1 MKKPLIIAI
10 ALLLAGGALYTY
22 SSRGTLFSKIP
33 TPQGV
38 KNAIQS
44 AMPSTPPLFTHP
56 LMISELRK
64 QEFPGSKLVV
74 EETLAPGS
82 NYNRYIVSYQSEG
95 NKIYA
100 LLTTPQG
107 EKPKDAT
114 GKERGWPVVIFNHGY
129 IPPAQY
135 RTTERYIAYTDGF
148 SRNGYIVFR
157 SDYRGHGS
165 SEGEARGGYGSN
177 DYTIDVLNGMN
188 SVKRHKDADPDRVGM
203 WGHSMGG
210 YITLRSMV
218 VDPSIKAGVIWGG
231 VVASYPDMLARWR
244 RGLSGAPSSAGTST
258 APVPSTSVRAG
269 WRQDFIRQFGT
280 PDENSQF
287 WRSISA
293 NTYVSDIGGPIQLHH
308 GSVDESVP
316 AELSEI
322 LKKELD
328 AAGKPGELFVYP
340 GDDHDIT
347 TNFGTAM
354 QRSIEFFDTH
364 VKGE

>member
-1 MKKPLIIAI
+1 MKKTLLIIALI
-10 ALLLAGGALYTY
+10 ALGGAAFYAY
-22 SSRGTLFSKIP
+22 SSRETLKAQLQNPQKMQKAIEDAIP
-33 TPQGV
+33 DTLI
-38 KNAIQS
+38 K
-44 AMPSTPPLFTHP
+44 HP

-64 QEFPGSKLVV
+64 ETFPGSELVL

-100 LLTTPQG
+100 LLTIPQG
-107 EKPKDAT
+107 EKPKT
-114 GKERGWPVVIFNHGY
+114 GWPVIIFNHGF

-165 SEGEARGGYGSN
+165 SEGLARGGYGSN

-188 SVKRHKDADPDRVGM
+188 AVKKHKDADPNRVGM

-218 VDPSIKAGVIWGG
+218 VDKSIKAGVIWGG
-231 VVASYPDMLARWR
+231 VVASYPDLMEKWR
-244 RGLSGAPSSAGTST
+244 RGSSYPQPTRS
-258 APVPSTSVRAG
+258 AG
-269 WRQDFIRQFGT
+269 WRGELTKLFGSPQT
-280 PDENSQF
+280 NPVF
-287 WRSISA
+287 WKGISA
-293 NTYVSDIGGPIQLHH
+293 NSFLADLGGPIQLHH
-308 GSVDESVP
+308 GTNDESVP
-316 AELSEI
+316 VEFSEI
-322 LKKELD
+322 LKKEMEE
-328 AAGKPGELFVYP
+328 AKQEVELYTYE

-347 TNFGTAM
+347 SSFGTAM
-354 QRSIEFFDTH
+354 ERSIAFFDTH
-364 VKGE
+364 VKGK